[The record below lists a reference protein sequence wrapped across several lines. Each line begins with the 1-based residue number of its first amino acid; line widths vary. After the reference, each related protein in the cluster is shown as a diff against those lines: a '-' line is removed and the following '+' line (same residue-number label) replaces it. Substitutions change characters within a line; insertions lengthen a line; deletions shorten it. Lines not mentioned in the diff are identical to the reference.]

1 MSINWST
8 PWHKA
13 SFDKLM
19 QERLPQLLAERLPLT
34 GYHVESTGRYTC
46 RIEVMLAAA
55 SGDVQ
60 LIYDNIP
67 QPDESGQFE
76 FKGELRVFVPTA
88 SHGDLDTAT
97 FRGVGERL
105 YEYIESRLA
114 QAPSNLPWDADLA
127 HAWLPLDAWIDQFMQ
142 DVSQS
147 LDTTNWLS
155 RQTHLRRMFVTD
167 NEKLVASGQA
177 GRVCPFE
184 MPEGYNLGR
193 VFTIAVG
200 AEIRDEKLVVV
211 DERPEAN
218 LGLSASMIPF
228 IENSDPNRLLMG
240 ANMLRQALVPPD
252 PEPALVQTGNEPDA
266 PDFWCGRNLL
276 TAFVSWGADTC
287 YDGIVISQS
296 CAQRLNY
303 PYPAEPGD
311 KLSNRHGTMGV
322 VSRVLP
328 DDEMPHLPDGTPVDL
343 VFNFLGM
350 HVRMNFGQVREA
362 VMGRIAHLEG
372 QPVIVPPFGALKQD
386 ELRQRLVQVGLPE
399 SGVGYNGMETLTL
412 GRNGQKL
419 ERPSLVGWVYWF
431 RLAHLARHK
440 VQSPPDTGQVQDEFD
455 VQALRNVSA
464 FENLREYLNTRST
477 RREDGHALAVRIAAG
492 PIEQAEPPT
501 PLFAN
506 LTRRLRVAGI
516 EAVLAKNKLTFRW
529 LPPQQDTPQNGA
541 LKLARPVAHPWLHE
555 RPLTEVGPFNA
566 EIVARDKH
574 EAHDRYWLPPAPP
587 ELPLEEYRLLVETNE
602 RLARMIASR
611 TPERL
616 MQDATAQLQA
626 RVNVFLDALLTP
638 AHLRLSERQLLSAC
652 GVIAPGTDL
661 HLDQVGLPEEIAWAL
676 FGPLV
681 IRDMRDEAAVRAR
694 TEQATQVLDQVM
706 ARSWVIVNHA
716 PLYGPAASVAFHPVR
731 EPSHVI
737 RLHPLVCDWLNAD
750 FDGDQVVVILPIT
763 EGAQREAG
771 EKLSVAAHL
780 ARDPKRVESL
790 LLPAEALWGLAS
802 LGLTEQGRQEIAR
815 LAGNEIELPNGV
827 ITQAA
832 LAEALRKKLARDGVE
847 QTLSA
852 LEQLV
857 QRGWE
862 AVKAS
867 GASMSPFLGA
877 GQARP
882 PMPAEDTPE
891 AWTAYQEELS
901 EAIFSR
907 TDYAD
912 VDLGP
917 QLLATAIRARGRWTL
932 PRLIGPW
939 GVVNDIDG
947 KPLSVRHANVEG
959 LTSEEMYAR
968 VLAARKGLRAR
979 FEEMEQLADA
989 HRGADRFTVLARARQ
1004 AQHPGLVFARAA
1016 AIGEVEPLTD
1026 VESRLLVGLP
1036 VNQAKA

>member
-60 LIYDNIP
+60 LTYDGIP

-76 FKGELRVFVPTA
+76 IKGELRVFVPTA

-97 FRGVGERL
+97 FRCVGERL

-127 HAWLPLDAWIDQFMQ
+127 RAWLPLDAWIDQFMQ
-142 DVSQS
+142 DISQS

-155 RQTHLRRMFVTD
+155 RQTHLRRMNVLD
-167 NEKLVASGQA
+167 NEKLVAPGQA
-177 GRVCPFE
+177 SRVCPFE

-200 AEIRDEKLVVV
+200 AEIRDGKLVVV

-252 PEPALVQTGNEPDA
+252 PEPALVQTGNEPDV

-311 KLSNRHGTMGV
+311 KLSNRHGTKGV

-328 DDEMPHLPDGTPVDL
+328 DDEMPHLPDGTPVEL

-362 VMGRIAHLEG
+362 VMGRIACVEYNGAEG
-372 QPVIVPPFGALKQD
+372 QPVIVPPFGAPKQD
-386 ELRQRLVQVGLPE
+386 ELRQRLAQAGLPE

-419 ERPSLVGWVYWF
+419 ERPSFVGWVYWF

-440 VQSPPDTGQVQDEFD
+440 VQTPPDTGQVQDELD
-455 VQALRNVSA
+455 LQALRNLGA
-464 FENLREYLNTRST
+464 YENLREYLNTRST
-477 RREDGHALAVRIAAG
+477 RREDGHALAARIAAG

-506 LTRRLRVAGI
+506 LASRLRVAGI
-516 EAVLAKNKLTFRW
+516 EAVLAENKLMFRW
-529 LPPQQDTPQNGA
+529 LPSQQDA
-541 LKLARPVAHPWLHE
+541 LRLARPVAHPWLHE
-555 RPLTEVGPFNA
+555 RPLTEIGPFNA
-566 EIVARDKH
+566 EIIMRDKH
-574 EAHDRYWLPPAPP
+574 EAPDLYWLPPAPP
-587 ELPLEEYRLLVETNE
+587 VLPLEEYRLLVEANE
-602 RLARMIASR
+602 RLARMISSR

-626 RVNVFLDALLTP
+626 RVNVFLEALLTP
-638 AHLRLSERQLLSAC
+638 AHLSLNERQLLSAC
-652 GVIAPGTDL
+652 SVIAPGAGL
-661 HLDQVGLPEEIAWAL
+661 RLDQVGLPEGIAWAL
-676 FGPLV
+676 FAPLV

-694 TEQATQVLDQVM
+694 TEQAAQILDQVM
-706 ARSWVIVNHA
+706 ARSWVIVNHV
-716 PLYGPAASVAFHPVR
+716 PLYGPAAPVAFHPVR
-731 EPSHVI
+731 EASQVI

-750 FDGDQVVVILPIT
+750 FDGDRAVVLLPIT

-802 LGLTEQGRQEIAR
+802 LGLTEHGRQEIVR
-815 LAGNEIELPNGV
+815 LAGIEIEMPNGV
-827 ITQAA
+827 ITQAT
-832 LAEALRKKLARDGVE
+832 LAEALHKKLARDGVE

-857 QRGWE
+857 RRGWE

-877 GQARP
+877 SQARP
-882 PMPAEDTPE
+882 PMPVEDTPE
-891 AWTAYQEELS
+891 AWNTYQEELS
-901 EAIFSR
+901 EAILSR

-917 QLLATAIRARGRWTL
+917 QLLAVSIRARGRWTL

-939 GVVNDIDG
+939 GVVNDIHG
-947 KPLSVRHANVEG
+947 KPLAVRHTNVEG

-979 FEEMEQLADA
+979 ADEMEQLANG
-989 HRGADRFTVLARARQ
+989 HRESNRFTVLARARQ
-1004 AQHPGLVFARAA
+1004 AQHPGVVFARAA
-1016 AIGEVEPLTD
+1016 AIGQVDPLTD
-1026 VESRLLVGLP
+1026 VDSRLLVGLP
-1036 VNQAKA
+1036 VGQERV